1 MESSSLE
8 LIIFNPKI
16 LEIGNARDRLI
27 EADFSR
33 NEQNYL
39 KVLCV
44 IVGSSALGQ
53 AVVRSEYQHR
63 IPTNKVLSELIML
76 GQQSNS

>member
-1 MESSSLE
+1 MET
-8 LIIFNPKI
+8 IISNPKI
-16 LEIGNARDRLI
+16 LEIGNARNRLI
-27 EADFSR
+27 EADFSK

-53 AVVRSEYQHR
+53 AVVRAEYQHR
-63 IPTNKVLSELIML
+63 LPTNKVLSELVML
-76 GQQSNS
+76 G